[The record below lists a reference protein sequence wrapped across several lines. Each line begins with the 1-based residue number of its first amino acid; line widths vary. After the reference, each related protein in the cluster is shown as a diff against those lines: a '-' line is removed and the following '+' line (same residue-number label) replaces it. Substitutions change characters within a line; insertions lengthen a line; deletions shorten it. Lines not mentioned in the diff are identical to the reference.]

1 MGDWGGLSSK
11 LVDRGV
17 AFFGS
22 YDAEV
27 WGNTKG
33 GLESGTVYTGLL
45 DFGLKLDL
53 EKAEGWPG
61 ASLSTTWLLLSG
73 KNASNDL
80 VGNFRHEY
88 APQNRPGE
96 VPAKEYL
103 IVAGGTKLE
112 MATGKGYVPGGLS
125 SHPAHLRPC

>member
-1 MGDWGGLSSK
+1 MPMTLLVFVRDYRGLSRLALFSCRLLRCPVRTVMRRK
-11 LVDRGV
+11 G
-17 AFFGS
+17 FG
-22 YDAEV
+22 
-27 WGNTKG
+27 KRFI
-33 GLESGTVYTGLL
+33 YTIGPS
-45 DFGLKLDL
+45 
-53 EKAEGWPG
+53 AIV
-61 ASLSTTWLLLSG
+61 
-73 KNASNDL
+73 SNDL

-125 SHPAHLRPC
+125 SHPAHLRPAFASGVFD